1 MGSVPDEARM
11 TLLEEEQEACT
22 YAMQLAS
29 ASVLPMTLKAAIELN
44 LLEIISRGGSG
55 AQLFPEEIVAQLP
68 TENPDAAVMVD
79 RILRLLA
86 SYSILTCS
94 VVDGDG
100 GKVRRR
106 YGLAPVARFLTPNED
121 GVSIAALALMN
132 QDKILMESWYYLKE
146 SVLQGGIP
154 FNKAYGMTAFE
165 YHGTD
170 PRFNTVFN
178 AGMSHH
184 STINMKKFLE
194 IYRGFDGLGVLV
206 DVGGGIGA
214 TLNMIISKHPSIKG
228 INFDLPHVIAD
239 APSFPGVEHVGGDMF
254 ESVPSGDAIF
264 MKWILHDWSDEHCL
278 KVLKNCWKALPE
290 QGKVIVMEGVLP
302 EAPET
307 TKEAQGL
314 FHMDMIMLA
323 HNPGGKERTEKDFQ
337 SLAKA
342 AGFSGF
348 AKVSTALNVW
358 IMEFTK

>member
-1 MGSVPDEARM
+1 M
-11 TLLEEEQEACT
+11 TLLEEEQEACN

-44 LLEIISRGGSG
+44 LLEIISRGVTG

-68 TENPDAAVMVD
+68 IENPDVAVMVD

-106 YGLAPVARFLTPNED
+106 YGLAPVARFLTQNED
-121 GVSIAALALMN
+121 GVSMATLALMN

-146 SVLQGGIP
+146 S
-154 FNKAYGMTAFE
+154 AYGMTAFE

-178 AGMSHH
+178 AGMSNH
-184 STINMKKFLE
+184 STITMKKMLE

-206 DVGGGIGA
+206 DVGG
-214 TLNMIISKHPSIKG
+214 
-228 INFDLPHVIAD
+228 
-239 APSFPGVEHVGGDMF
+239 HVGGDMF

-264 MKWILHDWSDEHCL
+264 MKRRALP
-278 KVLKNCWKALPE
+278 KGLKNCWKALPE
-290 QGKVIVMEGVLP
+290 QGKIIVMEGILP

-307 TKEAQGL
+307 TREAQSL
-314 FHMDMIMLA
+314 FQLDMIMLA

-337 SLAKA
+337 SLAKS

-348 AKVSTALNVW
+348 AKVSTAFGVW